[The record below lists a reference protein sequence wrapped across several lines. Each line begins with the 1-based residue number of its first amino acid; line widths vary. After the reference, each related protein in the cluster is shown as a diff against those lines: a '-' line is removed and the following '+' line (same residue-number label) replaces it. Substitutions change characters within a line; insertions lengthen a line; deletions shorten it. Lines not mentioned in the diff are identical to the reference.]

1 MGSELKVLALSEA
14 SNKMA
19 LWREKGLRCGFTNGC
34 FDLLHPGHI
43 SLLSQAKENCD
54 RLIVGLNSDRSVR
67 QLKGEK
73 RPVQSESSR
82 AQVLASLADVDLVV
96 IFDDA
101 TPLAV
106 IESLRPDVLIK
117 GSDYE
122 LKDVVGGDL
131 VMQWG
136 GEVMLADILPG
147 HSTTGTIE
155 KLEGKDFVQTN

>member
-1 MGSELKVLALSEA
+1 M
-14 SNKMA
+14 
-19 LWREKGLRCGFTNGC
+19 
-34 FDLLHPGHI
+34 
-43 SLLSQAKENCD
+43 
-54 RLIVGLNSDRSVR
+54 
-67 QLKGEK
+67 
-73 RPVQSESSR
+73 QSESSR

-101 TPLAV
+101 TPLAI

-131 VMQWG
+131 VLQRG
-136 GEVMLADILPG
+136 GEVLLADILPG

-155 KLEGKDFVQTN
+155 KLEGKNLSKTN